1 MIYIMG
7 TIAAGKT
14 SLAKILAEDLQSPV
28 YYEDVENNGLIINM
42 LERFYA
48 AGKKS
53 RQSVGAILQIAF
65 LTFRYQQLRRAITQE
80 NAVMD
85 SSLASD
91 FVMASQL
98 HDHGEI
104 DDESFNVYVALLQ
117 EMQANVNG
125 TVWNGLP
132 DLTIY
137 LKIDAEHA
145 ISEIQKR
152 GRKMENIKRDPSL
165 VLLSPCSSVLR
176 KMGRRLSSRNFIND
190 RPPKI

>member
-1 MIYIMG
+1 
-7 TIAAGKT
+7 
-14 SLAKILAEDLQSPV
+14 
-28 YYEDVENNGLIINM
+28 
-42 LERFYA
+42 
-48 AGKKS
+48 
-53 RQSVGAILQIAF
+53 
-65 LTFRYQQLRRAITQE
+65 
-80 NAVMD
+80 MD